1 MHTSRLLF
9 AAVVAGLLGCG
20 SSVTMGIFPAADAAA
35 GSDAATAPDGTA
47 PPDVGSSFCA
57 LVDCRE
63 GTRCCESLRACIPAS
78 EPCGG
83 TPPPVDGG
91 VAPLD
96 VPPSDRCASATD
108 CGRGGECVF
117 PADVCARDGRC
128 TAQLACVRPETF
140 CACTGES
147 YFACRPDRPTRGRGV
162 CPSGDGGV
170 TLDAGGSFCARAL
183 CMAGTRCCE
192 ALQSCLPAGVAC
204 PSDPPD
210 AGVTR
215 CRDNSAC
222 ASGQYCATTTCGGV
236 GACAA
241 RPEMCTRIYDPVC
254 GCDGRTYSNACSA
267 AQQGMNVAA
276 RGECA
281 AVDAGAPDTGTSFC
295 AMVRCAAGFR
305 CCEARRACILNS
317 EVCPG
322 DPVLD
327 AGVRDSGVSFCA
339 TVRCAA
345 GFRCCEARQACIL
358 NSEVCPGDPVL
369 DAGVPTCAS
378 NRDCL
383 TGECVFP
390 SASCGSLGTC
400 VAAIACLLPE
410 TFCACSG
417 VTYQAC
423 RPDRPTQS
431 TGACGGVRDAGAAV
445 DGGATCTGDRDCG
458 AGQACCPG
466 TGRCYPSACLA
477 CCMAVSTR
485 CTDNTACGRA
495 EYCAGS
501 GCGTTGAC
509 AARPQGCPLI
519 YNPVCGCDGR
529 TYGNSCEA
537 ASNGVRVAASGECRM

>member
-1 MHTSRLLF
+1 
-9 AAVVAGLLGCG
+9 
-20 SSVTMGIFPAADAAA
+20 
-35 GSDAATAPDGTA
+35 
-47 PPDVGSSFCA
+47 
-57 LVDCRE
+57 
-63 GTRCCESLRACIPAS
+63 
-78 EPCGG
+78 
-83 TPPPVDGG
+83 
-91 VAPLD
+91 
-96 VPPSDRCASATD
+96 
-108 CGRGGECVF
+108 VF

-222 ASGQYCATTTCGGV
+222 ASGQYCATTTCGGA

-305 CCEARRACILNS
+305 CCEAR
-317 EVCPG
+317 
-322 DPVLD
+322 
-327 AGVRDSGVSFCA
+327 
-339 TVRCAA
+339 
-345 GFRCCEARQACIL
+345 QACIL

-390 SASCGSLGTC
+390 SRSCGSLGTC
-400 VAAIACLLPE
+400 VAAIACLIPE
-410 TFCACSG
+410 TFCACNG

-445 DGGATCTGDRDCG
+445 DGGATCNGDRDCG

-485 CTDNTACGRA
+485 CTDNTACGRT
-495 EYCAGS
+495 EYCAGA
-501 GCGTTGAC
+501 GCGTAGAC
-509 AARPQGCPLI
+509 ATRPQGCPLI